1 MSNSFLIRNYILDS
15 IIAILSIQIFF
26 SSIFFNNFNFFKF
39 FLNYFK
45 MKKKLEVHLKKD
57 EACLGVKEKTCV
69 LALKK
74 AQTGSCLFF
83 FLKSESYCSL

>member
-45 MKKKLEVHLKKD
+45 MKKKTRGSFKKR
-57 EACLGVKEKTCV
+57 
-69 LALKK
+69 
-74 AQTGSCLFF
+74 
-83 FLKSESYCSL
+83 